1 MNFALGAKIDKDMIR
16 EGADTALVELVFD
29 GSDPLV
35 TELLE
40 EFDIP
45 VEDMVTIS
53 RKMTA
58 GKSTGKINGETVNAK
73 QLKAVAELLVDIHG
87 QHEHQSLLQKKKQ
100 LMPLRK

>member
-1 MNFALGAKIDKDMIR
+1 MLSLLHIENIAVIEQADISFNQGFNILTGETGAGKSILLGSMNFALGAKIDKDMIR

-45 VEDMVTIS
+45 VDCI
-53 RKMTA
+53 
-58 GKSTGKINGETVNAK
+58 
-73 QLKAVAELLVDIHG
+73 
-87 QHEHQSLLQKKKQ
+87 
-100 LMPLRK
+100 LRA